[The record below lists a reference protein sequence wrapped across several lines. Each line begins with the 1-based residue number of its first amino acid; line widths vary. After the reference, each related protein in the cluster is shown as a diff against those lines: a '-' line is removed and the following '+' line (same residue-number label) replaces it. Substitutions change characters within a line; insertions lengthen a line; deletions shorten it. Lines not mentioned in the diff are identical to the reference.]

1 MTAQTRTRF
10 DQRLDYALVFQAW
23 GLHLIAFA
31 LFLAALVGSDARGS
45 KLLELESETARV
57 TIGALV
63 SRVLSSYDLCMS
75 SKAGTDAAAVS

>member
-1 MTAQTRTRF
+1 MTAQTRSRF
-10 DQRLDYALVFQAW
+10 DQRLDYALILQAW

-31 LFLAALVGSDARGS
+31 LVLAALVGSDARGS

-63 SRVLSSYDLCMS
+63 SEVP
-75 SKAGTDAAAVS
+75 T

>member
-1 MTAQTRTRF
+1 MTAQIRSRF
-10 DQRLDYALVFQAW
+10 DQQLDYALVFQAW

-63 SRVLSSYDLCMS
+63 SEICD
-75 SKAGTDAAAVS
+75 